1 MRTRPLCLILVLLIL
16 GLIIPLPLP
25 AYAQTEVEVLVEQ
38 PDYTFGQQIRF
49 QATIQSAEPIVKVLV
64 LTQTGDQADMLFIP
78 ASVDSQGKI
87 SAVLDLRQQPLR
99 AFSNVDY
106 WYHVTFQNGETATS
120 PGYSF
125 YLEDNRF
132 QWDSLTSPPFVAH
145 WYTGDITFAQEVLNI
160 AQAGLKRAQEFL
172 PPVLVPETVNLYIY
186 DDAQQLQ
193 TALAHSTQNWVAGH
207 ADPNLSVIL
216 VSLPPGPE
224 KQLEMERQIPH
235 ELMHVLLYYTN
246 ADAYAYLPAWYN
258 EGLAS
263 MAELYPNPDYQVL
276 LQSAFETGG
285 LLPIASLCQ
294 SFPTDAS
301 NAMLAYAEAASFTRF
316 ISDRFGMTRLEGL
329 MAYYAQGVDCQR
341 GVEAVLDNDL
351 EHLDGMWRQD
361 TFAENLWRSALENLL
376 PWFTLL
382 VIVLAVPVALAIS
395 MLRRKPVRM
404 EL

>member
-1 MRTRPLCLILVLLIL
+1 MRARPLCLILVPLVL
-16 GLIIPLPLP
+16 GLIIPRQLP
-25 AYAQTEVEVLVEQ
+25 AYAQAEVEVLIEQ

-64 LTQTGDQADMLFIP
+64 LTQAGDQADMQITP

-87 SAVLDLRQQPLR
+87 SAVFDLSQHPLR

-106 WYHVTFQNGETATS
+106 WYQITFQNGETATS

-132 QWDSLTSPPFVAH
+132 QWDSLASPPFVAH
-145 WYTGDITFAQEVLNI
+145 WYAGDITFAQELLNI
-160 AQAGLKRAQEFL
+160 AQAGFKRTLEFL
-172 PPVLVPETVNLYIY
+172 PQVIAPETVNLYIY
-186 DDAQQLQ
+186 DDSQQLQ

-224 KQLEMERQIPH
+224 QQLEMERQVPH

-246 ADAYAYLPAWYN
+246 ADAYAHLPAWYN

-276 LQSAFETGG
+276 LQNAFETGG

-316 ISDRFGMTRLEGL
+316 LSDHFGMIRLEGL

-351 EHLDGMWRQD
+351 AHLDGMWRQD

-395 MLRRKPVRM
+395 RLRRKPLRM